1 MTDAAHHAQTIK
13 RGNRLKTI
21 VCTTE
26 QETQALGRRLVRA
39 LPVPSFVALYGELG
53 AGKTALVRGMGEE
66 AGTAEVRSPTF
77 TIVHEYE
84 TEPRLIHFDAYRLS
98 DAEELFAIGF
108 EEYLSQDAIVVL
120 EWAERVPEALP
131 KQRLEIHLSGS
142 GDEPR
147 TLELVPLGERYESVV
162 NAL

>member
-1 MTDAAHHAQTIK
+1 M
-13 RGNRLKTI
+13 KTI
-21 VCTTE
+21 VCKTE

-39 LPVPSFVALYGELG
+39 LPVPSFVALYGDLG

-84 TEPRLIHFDAYRLS
+84 TSPRLIHFDAYRLS
-98 DAEELFAIGF
+98 DADELFAIGF
-108 EEYLSQDAIVVL
+108 EEYLTQNAILVL

-131 KQRLEIHLSGS
+131 QERLEIHLTGS

-147 TLELVPLGERYESVV
+147 MLQLIPFGQRYESVV

>member
-1 MTDAAHHAQTIK
+1 M
-13 RGNRLKTI
+13 KTI

-26 QETQALGRRLVRA
+26 QETEDLGRRLVRA
-39 LPVPSFVALYGELG
+39 LPVPSFVALYGDLG
-53 AGKTALVRGMGEE
+53 AGKTALVRGMGAET
-66 AGTAEVRSPTF
+66 GTSEVRSPTF

-84 TEPRLIHFDAYRLS
+84 TEPRLIHFDAYRLA

-108 EEYLSQDAIVVL
+108 EDYLAQDAVVVL

-131 KQRLEIHLSGS
+131 KERLELHLNGS

-147 TLELVPLGERYESVV
+147 EIVLIPFGARYESVV
-162 NAL
+162 SAL

>member
-1 MTDAAHHAQTIK
+1 M
-13 RGNRLKTI
+13 KTI

-26 QETQALGRRLVRA
+26 QQTEDLGRRLMRV
-39 LPVPSFVALYGELG
+39 LPVPSFVALYGDLG
-53 AGKTALVRGMGEE
+53 AGKTALVRGMGAEV
-66 AGTAEVRSPTF
+66 GTSEVRSPTF

-84 TEPRLIHFDAYRLS
+84 TNPPLIHFDAYRLS

-108 EEYLSQDAIVVL
+108 DDYLAQRAVIVL

-131 KQRLEIHLSGS
+131 RERLELRLAGS
-142 GDEPR
+142 GEDPR
-147 TLELVPLGERYESVV
+147 EIALSPLGARYESVV